1 MNIIEKIDTLLI
13 EGSFN
18 TGDWV
23 HQPQNEY
30 ENTYALVI
38 GKTKRGKTEVI
49 KIQDWRP
56 IAAKT
61 TLDNWYPQPK
71 KIDPKKVP
79 NKLKQKVEK
88 KKQQL
93 GISESILSEGK
104 SWTDAARWVVKNK
117 QMVYINPKT
126 NDTSE
131 DKKKGYIVLDAMTA
145 NMLTKILDN
154 VSGDVKKKFSN
165 LNLLQAV
172 NIGWKMVK

>member
-1 MNIIEKIDTLLI
+1 MKFRDYLKESS
-13 EGSFN
+13 SFN
-18 TGDWV
+18 VGDWV

-88 KKQQL
+88 KRQQL
-93 GISESILSEGK
+93 GEALDRK
-104 SWTDAARWVVKNK
+104 SYNAFDKLAIKHNAIEWDFSKEFGLMGWFKDNLAANSFARECEYMGLKMKVGRHTGPPTHFKGTWV
-117 QMVYINPKT
+117 
-126 NDTSE
+126 
-131 DKKKGYIVLDAMTA
+131 AMQRDMA
-145 NMLTKILDN
+145 
-154 VSGDVKKKFSN
+154 
-165 LNLLQAV
+165 
-172 NIGWKMVK
+172 